1 MKTQTQFNIILDIQG
16 MSCASCAKS
25 VETTLLQAPGV
36 LTASVNAVTGKA
48 YIEADQA
55 IVNTDELIDRVE
67 KAGYKAQIE
76 KGKKAHQNMTLK
88 VTGMSCASCAKSVE
102 TTLLQAPGVLAASV
116 NPVTGKAY
124 IEADQAIVNT
134 DELIDRVEKA
144 GYKAQFEQESSAS
157 KKVTLKV
164 AGMSCASC
172 AVNIEKAFAAK
183 EGVDQAVVNFAAGTV
198 SIQYNPEFLTLT
210 DLKNIIAQTGYQ
222 VIEESL
228 IKSAESDETKLTRQA
243 WNRVILSSTLS
254 IAIMIAMLIDMFVAP
269 VPGYLFWVALLAF
282 PNIFIL
288 GRNVHKTAIR
298 SALSGRPNM
307 DVLVSMGSG
316 LPFLIS
322 LGAFFFD
329 IQNFFEMA
337 SSIMSFHLIGKYLET
352 RAKGRASDAIR
363 KLIDMSA
370 KTARILVD
378 GKELEIDVSG
388 LVLGDIMLVR
398 PGEKIPTDGT
408 IIEGESTIDESMA
421 TGEPMPVRRKAG
433 DEVLGATINGPGL
446 LKVKV
451 QKVGHETFL
460 AQVIK
465 LVEQCQGTKVPI
477 QEFADRVTGYFVPAI
492 LLFAVFVY
500 FSFLLFPDFHRA
512 VIEWGAAFLP
522 WVKMY
527 PSIWTLAF
535 ITATT
540 VLVIACPCALG
551 LGTPTALM
559 VGSGLGAQ
567 HGILIRNGEAVQTL
581 RETTVIAFDKTG
593 TLTQG
598 KPVMTDIVVVGDLS
612 ENDMLQYAASLENA
626 SEHPLARAIVQAAT
640 ERDLALRQVNDVETI
655 TGKGIKGTVDG
666 IPIAIGNNRMMD
678 ESGIEWKPYS
688 SQMELF
694 EKDAKSCIYV
704 AVNGKAAGLMAV
716 ADTLKVDAADAIA
729 QLNQMGIRTVMITG
743 DNPQSAAAIAKK
755 ANVLDVIAGVLPEG
769 KVDAVKKLQEQGAMV
784 TMVGDGI
791 NDAPALKQ
799 ANVGIALG
807 SGTDIAI
814 EAADVTIVRTELM
827 AVVSAIRLSR
837 AIFRKIRQNYFWAW
851 FYNVVA
857 LPIAALGLL
866 HPMIGMA
873 AMSMSSLNIVYN
885 SLRLKRVP
893 I

>member
-1 MKTQTQFNIILDIQG
+1 MKTQAQFNIIMDIQG

-25 VETTLLQAPGV
+25 VETTLLKAPGV
-36 LTASVNAVTGKA
+36 QTASVNAVTGKA
-48 YIEADQA
+48 YIEADETV
-55 IVNTDELIDRVE
+55 VNPDELIDRVE
-67 KAGYKAQIE
+67 KAGYKAQLE
-76 KGKKAHQNMTLK
+76 KGKKSYESLTLK
-88 VTGMSCASCAKSVE
+88 VSGMSCASCAKSVE
-102 TTLLQAPGVLAASV
+102 TTLLDAPGVQTASV

-124 IEADQAIVNT
+124 IDVDQTIVNQ
-134 DELIDRVEKA
+134 DELIERIKKA
-144 GYKAQFEQESSAS
+144 GYQAQFEKERKTSEN
-157 KKVTLKV
+157 VTLKLG
-164 AGMSCASC
+164 GMSCASC
-172 AVNIEKAFAAK
+172 AVNIEKAFAAQ
-183 EGVDQAVVNFAAGTV
+183 EGIEHANVNFATGTV
-198 SIQYNPEFLTLT
+198 SIQYNPEFLTVT
-210 DLKNIIAQTGYQ
+210 DLKSIIVQSGYQ

-228 IKSAESDETKLTRQA
+228 TQSAESSEAKLTKQA

-254 IAIMIAMLIDMFVAP
+254 IAIMIAMLIEMFVVP
-269 VPGYLFWVALLAF
+269 IPGYLFWVALLAF

-298 SALSGRPNM
+298 SALAGRPNM

-337 SSIMSFHLIGKYLET
+337 SSIMTFHLIGKYLET

-378 GKELEIDVSG
+378 GKEIEIDVSG
-388 LVLGDIMLVR
+388 LVLGDIMVVR

-408 IIEGESTIDESMA
+408 IIEGESSIDESMA
-421 TGEPMPVRRKAG
+421 TGEPMPVRRKVG

-477 QEFADRVTGYFVPAI
+477 QEFADKVTGYFVPAI
-492 LLFAVFVY
+492 LLFAVLVY
-500 FSFLLFPDFHRA
+500 FSFLLFPNFHRGI
-512 VIEWGAAFLP
+512 IEWGATILP
-522 WVKMY
+522 WVKTY

-598 KPVMTDIVVVGDLS
+598 KPIMTDIVAVGDLT
-612 ENDMLQYAASLENA
+612 ENDMLLVAASLENA

-640 ERDLALRQVNDVETI
+640 ERNLTLGEVADVETI
-655 TGKGIKGTVDG
+655 TGKGIKGIVDS
-666 IPIAIGNNRMMD
+666 IPIAIGNGRMMD
-678 ESGIEWKPYS
+678 QMGVEWKQHA
-688 SQMELF
+688 SQMEQF
-694 EKDAKSCIYV
+694 EKDAKTCMYV
-704 AVNGKAAGLMAV
+704 AANGKTVGLIAV
-716 ADTLKVDAADAIA
+716 ADTLKEDAADAIA
-729 QLNQMGIRTVMITG
+729 QLNEMGIRTVMITG

-755 ANVLDVIAGVLPEG
+755 ANVVDVIAGVLPEG
-769 KVDAVKKLQEQGAMV
+769 KVDAIKKLQEQGAMV

-814 EAADVTIVRTELM
+814 EAADVTIVRNEMMT
-827 AVVSAIRLSR
+827 VVSAIRLSR
-837 AIFRKIRQNYFWAW
+837 AIFTKIRQNYFWAW

-885 SLRLKRVP
+885 SLRLRKVS